1 MAQKF
6 SDQLRAAEDRIAE
19 LETESAT
26 YRERADR
33 AEQWLHA
40 STPRLKID
48 FFGRAT
54 AGGARRKGAERKT
67 SIRLELI
74 RNPKRGDRGVNA
86 LGAQRIYFD
95 RNGRKARPCQNLDAF
110 CEGAR
115 IIVPKKKA
123 DRAWHRAMTPRS
135 QTRARPLRN

>member
-1 MAQKF
+1 
-6 SDQLRAAEDRIAE
+6 
-19 LETESAT
+19 
-26 YRERADR
+26 
-33 AEQWLHA
+33 
-40 STPRLKID
+40 LKTD

-110 CEGAR
+110 YEGAR
-115 IIVPKKKA
+115 IIVDNPARIPDEVDLFIPKKKA
-123 DRAWHRAMTPRS
+123 DRAWHRAMAPRS
-135 QTRARPLRN
+135 QTRARVAGQEHGRTIPLGDIAAALQKKPRRANDSR